1 MFRARRD
8 IAHLALKHRLPT
20 SFAFREYADAGGLV
34 AYGVNFAN
42 MFRRV
47 WSLGSAG
54 VEVPLKVMRNA
65 KKVELT
71 VRSGD
76 RAGFQR
82 KGTLQ

>member
-1 MFRARRD
+1 
-8 IAHLALKHRLPT
+8 
-20 SFAFREYADAGGLV
+20 
-34 AYGVNFAN
+34 

-54 VEVPLKVMRNA
+54 VEVPLSVLRNTE
-65 KKVELT
+65 KMELR
-71 VRSGD
+71 VHSGD

>member
-1 MFRARRD
+1 LTHSPFERVTIVRALS
-8 IAHLALKHRLPT
+8 LA
-20 SFAFREYADAGGLV
+20 S
-34 AYGVNFAN
+34 N

-54 VEVPLKVMRNA
+54 VEVPLSVLRNTE
-65 KKVELT
+65 KMELL
-71 VRSGD
+71 VHSGD